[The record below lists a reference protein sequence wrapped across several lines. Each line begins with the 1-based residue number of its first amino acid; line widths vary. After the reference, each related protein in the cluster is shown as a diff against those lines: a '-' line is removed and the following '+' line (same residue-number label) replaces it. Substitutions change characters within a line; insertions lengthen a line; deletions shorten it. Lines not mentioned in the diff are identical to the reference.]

1 MHALLVTVVVAFGLA
16 VMPLQSQV
24 PIDLSQAREFKVVW
38 KKVIGGEAGAPSYL
52 VAPCGAVG
60 YDILS
65 IPTSTTGAQYF
76 TRPRLDTVQQVIGW
90 GNPFYTFDYD
100 GVEPTEYMN
109 DNGRVDRCLGSSYP
123 FSKQR
128 GIDTISCWAG
138 TINGTYTEDI
148 DGDGY
153 RDLICDIGGGGYTAR
168 VIRGGPQAG
177 RGCQRILQIPRPP
190 GRDWQNSTFAFWLS
204 AKGVWRLLQHER
216 DSNALSPWLV
226 LYEMRLE
233 RTTEGT
239 RITWIKTDS
248 LYGNGNHLQD
258 EPIGDAAVVVD
269 TASRTDWLMAMRRL
283 NNGPRTWVLERF
295 DATDGRFT
303 PTGEQ
308 VTGVD
313 FLDAWKINYAM
324 GTAKP
329 TIGFH
334 VSNVGQA
341 ICFADDLRKPF
352 ALIRGNDRDV
362 VATNGFVFINDQ
374 TGDDMPDLVLSGG
387 TPIGMVILMSMDS
400 TLTSTSTEDATLQP
414 AEVQMDDLTLV
425 FTVDRPMTASV
436 GLATTDG
443 RHFQIVAPWQT
454 STGTQRIDLGRHVE
468 DLPRGVYF
476 VRVTLDAAVHTLQFV
491 RP

>member
-283 NNGPRTWVLERF
+283 NNGPRMWVLERF

-308 VTGVD
+308 VTGTSFYEPWIVGYT
-313 FLDAWKINYAM
+313 LKTTQPVVA
-324 GTAKP
+324 
-329 TIGFH
+329 FH
-334 VSNVGQA
+334 VTGVGRVFCVA
-341 ICFADDLRKPF
+341 SDLAHPF
-352 ALIRGNDRDV
+352 ARWSPQGALQPPVSGM
-362 VATNGFVFINDQ
+362 VAINDQ
-374 TGDDMPDLVLSGG
+374 TGDGKPDLIASGG
-387 TPIGMVILMSMDS
+387 TTDGAVALYTLDS
-400 TLTSTSTEDATLQP
+400 LTSTIGEQNSAKTLPIVELIQ
-414 AEVQMDDLTLV
+414 QTLIT
-425 FTVDRPMTASV
+425 TVDRPMTASV
-436 GLATTDG
+436 SLATTDG
-443 RHFQIVAPWQT
+443 RHFPIVTPWQT
-454 STGTQRIDLGRHVE
+454 GTGTQRVDLGQYLG

-476 VRVTLDAAVHTLQFV
+476 VRVTLDATVHTLQFV